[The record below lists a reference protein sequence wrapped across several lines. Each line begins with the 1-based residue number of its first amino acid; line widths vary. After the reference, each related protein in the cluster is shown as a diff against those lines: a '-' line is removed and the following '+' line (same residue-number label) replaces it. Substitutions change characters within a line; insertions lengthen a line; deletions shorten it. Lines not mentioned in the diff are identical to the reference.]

1 MKIKKTDLLSLS
13 SKEIFKNYSLMINKI
28 YKDYM
33 FLEIGKNEF
42 NEIIL
47 REIELSK
54 NDYVDE
60 INYAIYLKERVNN
73 VLKK

>member
-33 FLEIGKNEF
+33 FLEIGKNGIF
-42 NEIIL
+42 V
-47 REIELSK
+47 S
-54 NDYVDE
+54 DMHFS
-60 INYAIYLKERVNN
+60 
-73 VLKK
+73 